1 MLSHVSEGLRPIMSE
16 RHPRF
21 ELTMQEDAFEPPLVI
36 RERDER
42 ALYDIAFGAIR
53 NSPRIA
59 RGLLDEVRRA
69 EVRPD
74 NEVPPHF
81 IGLGSTAVCFE
92 SDGLRSRYHW
102 PEIVEPAQADREISR
117 VSVLSELGVALIGM
131 AAGQPIV
138 WRDHKGGLRRFFV
151 LEVETPEPRPFVG
164 AEQEA

>member
-1 MLSHVSEGLRPIMSE
+1 MLSHVSEGLRPMMGE

-21 ELTMQEDAFEPPLVI
+21 ELAQADAFEPPLVI

-42 ALYDIAFGAIR
+42 ALYDIAFGAIQ

-59 RGLLDEVRRA
+59 RGLLAEVRRA

-81 IGLGSTAVCFE
+81 IGLGSIAVCFE
-92 SDGLRSRYHW
+92 SDGVRSRYHW
-102 PEIVEPAQADREISR
+102 PELVEPVHSDPEISR
-117 VSVLSELGVALIGM
+117 VSVLSELGVALIGV

-138 WRDHKGGLRRFFV
+138 WRDHKGRLRRYFV
-151 LEVETPEPRPFVG
+151 LEVETPEPRPSVG
-164 AEQEA
+164 EEQGA